1 MIRINY
7 PIRPETLGEEAIG
20 VTLPGLP
27 PSENCELLLLSQFD
41 GTSVWVA

>member
-20 VTLPGLP
+20 VTLP